1 MKKLY
6 EEVFQLIPKDVGV
19 NIHQKKLGEIGG
31 GESAFL
37 RGQRSLT
44 FAKMTTNCISGI

>member
-1 MKKLY
+1 MKKFY
-6 EEVFQLIPKDVGV
+6 EEVFQLIQKGVSV
-19 NIHQKKLGEIGG
+19 NIYQKKLGEIGG

-37 RGQRSLT
+37 QGQRSLT